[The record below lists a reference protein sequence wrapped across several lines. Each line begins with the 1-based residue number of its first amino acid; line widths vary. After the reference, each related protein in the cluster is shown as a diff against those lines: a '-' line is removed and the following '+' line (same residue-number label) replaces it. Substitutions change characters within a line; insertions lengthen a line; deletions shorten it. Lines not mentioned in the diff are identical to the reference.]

1 MEYLLIPM
9 PSSQTGRVSPR
20 NSSRGGNGDASS
32 KKSAS
37 PIHPSS
43 LAREVSNATMST
55 DRSASQSH
63 SRSPITP
70 TGGAALPTTQ
80 QQQQQQ
86 SNYNGA
92 GNGAAAAGGG
102 SNKPSPPSGGFETG
116 GNGGMQMSSIREERE
131 TSA

>member
-1 MEYLLIPM
+1 M

-80 QQQQQQ
+80 QQQQQ